1 MWVPL
6 ETPTFL
12 LPFPFVSREAAGRLG
27 GVAGDRQGKTLS
39 REKEK
44 NDREA
49 FSFFDLISNELLISE
64 PGK

>member
-1 MWVPL
+1 M
-6 ETPTFL
+6 
-12 LPFPFVSREAAGRLG
+12 
-27 GVAGDRQGKTLS
+27 AGDRQGKTPS